1 MSQGPQFPKHL
12 FSIDETAS
20 LEILLR
26 SGQGLMEGGT
36 VHRIEPVTWIERKQI
51 DFGPLGEL
59 CRLIHHESAIVN
71 AGLESHGTRIHVPE
85 RRHKP
90 PRSCT

>member
-12 FSIDETAS
+12 FSIDETAG

-26 SGQGLMEGGT
+26 SGQGLMEGGA
-36 VHRIEPVTWIERKQI
+36 VNRVEPVAWIEGKQI

-59 CRLIHHESAIVN
+59 CRLVYYEPTIVN
-71 AGLESHGTRIHVPE
+71 TGLESHRARIHVPV
-85 RRHKP
+85 
-90 PRSCT
+90 